1 VVESIKLIDHH
12 FSVSDFQP
20 RILQQVRVQ
29 KLNFAQNR
37 LFSKGEIDVEMQAV
51 NTDA

>member
-1 VVESIKLIDHH
+1 MIESIKLIDHH
-12 FSVSDFQP
+12 FSISDLQP

-37 LFSKGEIDVEMQAV
+37 LFSKGEIDVEMQPV
-51 NTDA
+51 NIDV